1 MRNTAALIV
10 HCWYGLRLELIER
23 MILVHMRQISKG
35 KYQPEDEIVKLAEE
49 YAQVQHLRAYYM
61 AKLSG
66 HPAGRAKRSS

>member
-1 MRNTAALIV
+1 MGNISLKLV
-10 HCWYGLRLELIER
+10 GWWYSLRLELIER

-49 YAQVQHLRAYYM
+49 YAQVNHLRAYYM